1 MKRYD
6 SFQGLG
12 QLRKAAAGK
21 EVFLML
27 SSLWNKNAFEK
38 EAAAGKNFCSLQYLE
53 RKIEL

>member
-1 MKRYD
+1 MKKLLPQARFLKRYD

-12 QLRKAAAGK
+12 QFRKAAAGK

-38 EAAAGKNFCSLQYLE
+38 
-53 RKIEL
+53 